1 MATMVVVAMNLEKVE
16 ACVDDNLENSPV
28 MFVARPFPLNH
39 RLVVETVGD
48 GIWLY
53 PSFDHLMVD
62 SDCEG
67 WSSQLHT
74 LFHEDTV
81 TDLRERGERRKER
94 RGEERERGGGD
105 WRGKRGEGR
114 G

>member
-1 MATMVVVAMNLEKVE
+1 MATMVAVIVDLEKVE

-28 MFVARPFPLNH
+28 MFVARPFPFNH

-48 GIWLY
+48 CVWLY

-62 SDCEG
+62 PHCKG

-74 LFHEDTV
+74 LLHEDTV
-81 TDLRERGERRKER
+81 TDLRERG
-94 RGEERERGGGD
+94 
-105 WRGKRGEGR
+105 
-114 G
+114 

>member
-48 GIWLY
+48 GVWLY
-53 PSFDHLMVD
+53 PSFDHLVVD

-81 TDLRERGERRKER
+81 TDLRERG
-94 RGEERERGGGD
+94 
-105 WRGKRGEGR
+105 KRGEG
-114 G
+114 GWN